1 MMILLWDT
9 CPVRGE
15 KRNVPAPR
23 KERTPRVPHDKRRIR
38 RIRKRTESEN
48 APGGAL
54 ARDVGRRGRATW
66 FRAAAAPHAGA
77 AGKAPAPATVT
88 APSSSQKSRNPKD
101 KWSQGSE
108 ADTPSGRFS
117 SHTWQCSPQPSGSSE
132 QKQRVRPQQTAAS
145 AMQPA
150 ATSAIQS
157 VNLPLLWFTEGH
169 YTKFF
174 LRRQNSTERPRPP

>member
-1 MMILLWDT
+1 M
-9 CPVRGE
+9 
-15 KRNVPAPR
+15 PAPR
-23 KERTPRVPHDKRRIR
+23 KERTSRVPHDKRRIR
-38 RIRKRTESEN
+38 RIRKRTESEDV
-48 APGGAL
+48 PGGAL
-54 ARDVGRRGRATW
+54 AHDVGRRGRTTW
-66 FRAAAAPHAGA
+66 FRAATAPHAWVV
-77 AGKAPAPATVT
+77 GKVPAPATVT
-88 APSSSQKSRNPKD
+88 LPSSSQKSRNPKD

-157 VNLPLLWFTEGH
+157 VNLPFPWFTEGH
-169 YTKFF
+169 YTKFS
-174 LRRQNSTERPRPP
+174 LCRQNSTERPRPP

>member
-1 MMILLWDT
+1 MS
-9 CPVRGE
+9 
-15 KRNVPAPR
+15 APR

-66 FRAAAAPHAGA
+66 FRAAAAPHDGA
-77 AGKAPAPATVT
+77 AGKAPAPVTVT

-117 SHTWQCSPQPSGSSE
+117 SHTWHSSPHPSGSSE
-132 QKQRVRPQQTAAS
+132 QKQITRPQQTAAS

-150 ATSAIQS
+150 TTSAIQS
-157 VNLPLLWFTEGH
+157 LNLPLLWFTEGH
-169 YTKFF
+169 YTKFSF
-174 LRRQNSTERPRPP
+174 CRQYSTERPRPP

>member
-1 MMILLWDT
+1 M
-9 CPVRGE
+9 
-15 KRNVPAPR
+15 PAPR
-23 KERTPRVPHDKRRIR
+23 KERTSRVPHDKRRIR
-38 RIRKRTESEN
+38 RIRKRTESEDV
-48 APGGAL
+48 PGGAL
-54 ARDVGRRGRATW
+54 ARDVGRRGRASW
-66 FRAAAAPHAGA
+66 FRAVADTHAGA
-77 AGKAPAPATVT
+77 AGKSPAPATVT
-88 APSSSQKSRNPKD
+88 APSSSQKSRNPRD

-117 SHTWQCSPQPSGSSE
+117 SHTWHCSPQSSGSSE
-132 QKQRVRPQQTAAS
+132 QKQRVRPQHTAAS

>member
-1 MMILLWDT
+1 M
-9 CPVRGE
+9 
-15 KRNVPAPR
+15 PAPR

-38 RIRKRTESEN
+38 RNRKRTESEDT
-48 APGGAL
+48 PGGAL
-54 ARDVGRRGRATW
+54 ARDVGRRGRTTW
-66 FRAAAAPHAGA
+66 FRAAADAHAGT

-117 SHTWQCSPQPSGSSE
+117 SHTWQYSPQPSGSSE

-150 ATSAIQS
+150 TTSAIQS
-157 VNLPLLWFTEGH
+157 LNMPLLWFTEGH
-169 YTKFF
+169 YTKFA
-174 LRRQNSTERPRPP
+174 LCCQNSTERPRPP